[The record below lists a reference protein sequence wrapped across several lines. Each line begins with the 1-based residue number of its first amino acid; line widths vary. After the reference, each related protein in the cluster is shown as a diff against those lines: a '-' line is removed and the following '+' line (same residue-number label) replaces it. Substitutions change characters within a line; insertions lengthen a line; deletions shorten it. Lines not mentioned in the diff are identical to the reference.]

1 MEEVDLHRIF
11 FIHGQ
16 LDDIDIQSLKKDCI
30 EAFNNKNKLSQDIT
44 DSKNEDLE
52 IPKSKAIDHI
62 VNNIEDKF
70 FTKYNQKIELSNFWA
85 QVHEKNESTNTH
97 DHVDCFDIKNS
108 PDYSMVFYVQVPK
121 DSGKIV
127 FQWPTNKYNQYKRW
141 WYPPSVGHYLIF
153 PSTLDHFVT
162 KNNSKDHRIAISFN
176 FKIKKQYK

>member
-1 MEEVDLHRIF
+1 M
-11 FIHGQ
+11 
-16 LDDIDIQSLKKDCI
+16 
-30 EAFNNKNKLSQDIT
+30 
-44 DSKNEDLE
+44 
-52 IPKSKAIDHI
+52 
-62 VNNIEDKF
+62 
-70 FTKYNQKIELSNFWA
+70 
-85 QVHEKNESTNTH
+85 HEKNESTNTH

>member
-1 MEEVDLHRIF
+1 MEEVNLHRVF

-16 LDDIDIQSLKKDCI
+16 LDNIDVESIRKDCLKSHK
-30 EAFNNKNKLSQDIT
+30 NNKKLSNDVT
-44 DSKNEDLE
+44 ATRNEDLE
-52 IPKSKAIDHI
+52 ISKSKEIDKI
-62 VNNIEDKF
+62 IKQIQKKF
-70 FTKYNQKIELSNFWA
+70 LSKYSQKIELVNFWA

-108 PDYSMVFYVQVPK
+108 PDYSMVFYVQTPK

-127 FQWPTNKYNQYKRW
+127 FQWPTNKYNQLKRW

-162 KNNSKDHRIAISFN
+162 KNNSEDYRIAISFN
-176 FKIKKQYK
+176 FKIKN